1 MDAILPLHSKNRTTR
16 EDLGTY
22 RGSGSGKS
30 TILNG
35 LREYFGE
42 RAAVLSLDNYYR
54 PKSEL
59 PVDENGE
66 TNFDL
71 PEVIN
76 DADLVRDIDHLRA
89 GRPIELDTYT
99 YNRDVMQSEKSPS
112 PLRNGW
118 WSKGCLPWR
127 TQRWKSAS
135 ICSASST
142 PQLRFG
148 CRANRTGWFERGY
161 TEDEV
166 RYQWRNHVRPADIA
180 HIEPWKDKAHVVV
193 DNTEHWQAG
202 LELLIAKMEE
212 A

>member
-1 MDAILPLHSKNRTTR
+1 MKILALI
-16 EDLGTY
+16 G
-22 RGSGSGKS
+22 GSGSGKS

-35 LREYFGE
+35 LREHFGA

-76 DADLVRDIDHLRA
+76 DADLVRDIDQLRA
-89 GRPIELDTYT
+89 GKPIHLDTYT
-99 YNRDVMQSEKSPS
+99 YNRDVMQSEQITIAPAEWLVVEGLFAMAY
-112 PLRNGW
+112 PAMEERIDLLGYIDAPVEIR
-118 WSKGCLPWR
+118 L
-127 TQRWKSAS
+127 QRRIARDGS
-135 ICSASST
+135 
-142 PQLRFG
+142 
-148 CRANRTGWFERGY
+148 ERGY

-166 RYQWRNHVRPADIA
+166 RYQWQNHVRPADIA
-180 HIEPWKDKAHVVV
+180 HIEPWKDRADVVV
-193 DNTEHWQAG
+193 DNTHHWQQG
-202 LELLIAKMEE
+202 LQALIAQMEE